1 VAEDIGPLKRDAVG
15 CAPMFKHFKEMNVW
29 LKTVRNATETK
40 KWWKVLAAKLRGH
53 YEHCGVS
60 GNYAGIMAF
69 Y

>member
-1 VAEDIGPLKRDAVG
+1 
-15 CAPMFKHFKEMNVW
+15 MFKHFKEMNVW